1 MKKLANNIVIFLLLS
16 LLMSN
21 NSWSQQKST
30 KNKPDINSVIIKS
43 EVDTSQF
50 TIKISGSSNSIKIN
64 GKLMTSTTDSI
75 KTNNQISISGEG
87 NTVSVIQSDEKSD
100 VNIRQEGTNNQ
111 VIISQSK

>member
-1 MKKLANNIVIFLLLS
+1 MKKIANNIVVFLLLS

-30 KNKPDINSVIIKS
+30 KNKPDINYVKIKS
-43 EVDTSQF
+43 EVDASQF
-50 TIKISGSSNSIKIN
+50 TIKILGSSNSVKVN
-64 GKLMTSTTDSI
+64 GKMMTSSTDSI
-75 KTNNQISISGEG
+75 NTNNQIRVSGEG

>member
-1 MKKLANNIVIFLLLS
+1 MKKIANNIVVFLLLS

-30 KNKPDINSVIIKS
+30 KNKPDINYVKIKS

-50 TIKISGSSNSIKIN
+50 TIKILGSSNSVKVN
-64 GKLMTSTTDSI
+64 GKMMTSSTDSI
-75 KTNNQISISGEG
+75 KTNNQI
-87 NTVSVIQSDEKSD
+87 SVIQSDEKSD